1 MDILQLFSWSGLVN
15 GIFSLGFGI
24 FIASRDWKSRANQLL
39 LAFTLAISFWS
50 FSYWRWLMFTTD
62 AEGALFW
69 ARMLDFGSLWIPIT
83 FFHWLDS
90 TFGFSKQHKYIKY
103 VIVLGY
109 VVTLTFSLFAF
120 SNLYVNRVEPELF
133 FPFWPKAGIL
143 YHFFIF
149 GLYAWLLILYPLLLL
164 FKRHKRTL
172 AESKGMLYVSLG
184 VIFGSLG
191 GATNFLLWYDIPIA
205 PYGNFLVPIWVFFL
219 GYATVRYHAFGP
231 KVITTEFLVFLIWS
245 FLLSRIFFAANFMWC
260 VIDVLIFLFVLVIG
274 ILLISSV
281 RREVR
286 QKEQLNEANIKLQ
299 DLNQNLEQKV
309 AAQTQEVRRAY
320 EVEKKARVE
329 LEELDKAKDQFIL
342 TTQHHLRT
350 PLTIVKGYVDSLLNK
365 PPKTTLAESKDA
377 LNKTSV
383 ATGRLASLVN
393 ELLDISQMQVGKD
406 ILRREPVNP
415 KKIVE
420 EVLSELQPEIE
431 KRRIETTINIPEDS
445 TIEADPHKIKDALT
459 NLLDN
464 AVKYNKEG
472 GEIKIKGEKTR
483 HPIERDKQIYRI
495 TIEDTGIGISPE
507 ELPKLFTQ
515 YFQRG
520 KEAEKLYT
528 TGRGIGLAVTRNIIA
543 AHNGRIYAE
552 SEGRGKG
559 ARFVVELPAD

>member
-1 MDILQLFSWSGLVN
+1 MNFFALS
-15 GIFSLGFGI
+15 GIFSGVAMLSLTIIVLLHDYKSRLNVAYSLFLISASWWGLSI
-24 FIASRDWKSRANQLL
+24 YFIAQATTVGE
-39 LAFTLAISFWS
+39 AFFW
-50 FSYWRWLMFTTD
+50 WRIAHIGVIL
-62 AEGALFW
+62 
-69 ARMLDFGSLWIPIT
+69 IPIT
-83 FFHWLDS
+83 FL
-90 TFGFSKQHKYIKY
+90 
-103 VIVLGY
+103 
-109 VVTLTFSLFAF
+109 
-120 SNLYVNRVEPELF
+120 
-133 FPFWPKAGIL
+133 
-143 YHFFIF
+143 
-149 GLYAWLLILYPLLLL
+149 
-164 FKRHKRTL
+164 
-172 AESKGMLYVSLG
+172 
-184 VIFGSLG
+184 
-191 GATNFLLWYDIPIA
+191 NFVY
-205 PYGNFLVPIWVFFL
+205 
-219 GYATVRYHAFGP
+219 
-231 KVITTEFLVFLIWS
+231 VFLK
-245 FLLSRIFFAANFMWC
+245 LPSRKAII
-260 VIDVLIFLFVLVIG
+260 VSYLIG
-274 ILLISSV
+274 ILFLIANTTPYFISNMRWVFDSFYYDSPPGPLYIPFVAFFGIIVFYGTYLLYRGYHKASGNAKGPIATVLFVYSV
-281 RREVR
+281 SFLGGSLAYLPVFGVDVHPAPGTFVIAFGAPAIFYAITRYR
-286 QKEQLNEANIKLQ
+286 LFNIKLVITELTTITTWGLFLTRIIFMKDLNSVWVDALVLLTAFALGIFAIRSAIRESSQREQLQ
-299 DLNQNLEQKV
+299 DLTEHLQQKV
-309 AAQTQEVRRAY
+309 AAQTQEIRSAY
-320 EVEKKARVE
+320 EVEKKARIE

-528 TGRGIGLAVTRNIIA
+528 TGRGIGLTITKNIIS

-559 ARFVVELPAD
+559 ARFVVELPI

>member
-1 MDILQLFSWSGLVN
+1 MNFFALS
-15 GIFSLGFGI
+15 GIFSGVAMLSLTIIVLLHDYKSRLNVAYSLFLI
-24 FIASRDWKSRANQLL
+24 SVSWWVLSIYFIAQATTVGE
-39 LAFTLAISFWS
+39 AFFW
-50 FSYWRWLMFTTD
+50 WRIAHIGVIL
-62 AEGALFW
+62 
-69 ARMLDFGSLWIPIT
+69 IPIT
-83 FFHWLDS
+83 FL
-90 TFGFSKQHKYIKY
+90 
-103 VIVLGY
+103 
-109 VVTLTFSLFAF
+109 
-120 SNLYVNRVEPELF
+120 
-133 FPFWPKAGIL
+133 
-143 YHFFIF
+143 
-149 GLYAWLLILYPLLLL
+149 
-164 FKRHKRTL
+164 
-172 AESKGMLYVSLG
+172 
-184 VIFGSLG
+184 
-191 GATNFLLWYDIPIA
+191 NFVY
-205 PYGNFLVPIWVFFL
+205 
-219 GYATVRYHAFGP
+219 
-231 KVITTEFLVFLIWS
+231 VFLK
-245 FLLSRIFFAANFMWC
+245 LPSRKAII
-260 VIDVLIFLFVLVIG
+260 VSYLIG
-274 ILLISSV
+274 ILFLIANTTPYFISNMRWVFDSFYYDSPPGPLYIPFVAFFGIIVFYGTYLLYRGYHKASGNAKGPIATVLFVYSV
-281 RREVR
+281 SFLGGSLAYLPVFGVDVHPAPGTFVIAFGAPAIFYAITRYR
-286 QKEQLNEANIKLQ
+286 LFNIKLVITELTTITTWGLFLTRIIFMKDLNSVWVDALVLLTAFALGIFAIRSAIRESSQREQLQ
-299 DLNQNLEQKV
+299 DLTEHLQQKV
-309 AAQTQEVRRAY
+309 AAQTQEIRSAY
-320 EVEKKARVE
+320 EVEKKARIE

-383 ATGRLASLVN
+383 ATSRLASLVN

>member
-1 MDILQLFSWSGLVN
+1 MNFFALS
-15 GIFSLGFGI
+15 GIFSSVVLLSLTI
-24 FIASRDWKSRANQLL
+24 IVLLHDYKSRLNVAYSLFLISTSWWGLSIYFIVQATTVGE
-39 LAFTLAISFWS
+39 AFFW
-50 FSYWRWLMFTTD
+50 WRIAHIGVIL
-62 AEGALFW
+62 
-69 ARMLDFGSLWIPIT
+69 IPIT
-83 FFHWLDS
+83 FL
-90 TFGFSKQHKYIKY
+90 
-103 VIVLGY
+103 
-109 VVTLTFSLFAF
+109 
-120 SNLYVNRVEPELF
+120 N
-133 FPFWPKAGIL
+133 
-143 YHFFIF
+143 FI
-149 GLYAWLLILYPLLLL
+149 Y
-164 FKRHKRTL
+164 
-172 AESKGMLYVSLG
+172 
-184 VIFGSLG
+184 
-191 GATNFLLWYDIPIA
+191 
-205 PYGNFLVPIWVFFL
+205 
-219 GYATVRYHAFGP
+219 
-231 KVITTEFLVFLIWS
+231 VFLK
-245 FLLSRIFFAANFMWC
+245 LPSRKAII
-260 VIDVLIFLFVLVIG
+260 VYYLIG
-274 ILLISSV
+274 ILFLIANTTPYFISNMRWVFDSFYYDSPPGPLYIPFVAFFGIIVFYGTYLLYRGYHKASGNAKGPIATVLFVYSV
-281 RREVR
+281 SFLGGSLAYLPVFGVDVHPAPGRFVIAFGAPAIFYAITRYR
-286 QKEQLNEANIKLQ
+286 LFNIKLVITELTTITTWGLFLTRIIFMKDLNIVWVDALVLLTAFALGIFAIRSAIRESSQREQLQ
-299 DLNQNLEQKV
+299 DLTEHLQQKV
-309 AAQTQEVRRAY
+309 AAQTQEIRSAY
-320 EVEKKARVE
+320 EVEKKARIE

-495 TIEDTGIGISPE
+495 TIEDTGIGLTPE

-520 KEAEKLYT
+520 KEAE
-528 TGRGIGLAVTRNIIA
+528 
-543 AHNGRIYAE
+543 
-552 SEGRGKG
+552 
-559 ARFVVELPAD
+559 